1 MLHKGMP
8 GKSAGHAFKNS
19 QADLGKLPALQ
30 HKKAA
35 EDKEPIYRSIT
46 QRDLSLGE
54 FEDWIVTIVAHV
66 HRGAVRIN
74 DKRGE

>member
-1 MLHKGMP
+1 MP
-8 GKSAGHAFKNS
+8 GKSAHTLLKIVEQTSGM
-19 QADLGKLPALQ
+19 LPALQ